1 MRLKTYLL
9 CAVLALPCFSIAAV
23 AEVFWVDL
31 DESKAEKALLQK
43 NKSNAP
49 SSYRALGIDAEGLRT
64 YLAKG
69 ASAQS
74 TTTVTLPV
82 PSGGTMDFSVIQ
94 SGVLSPEL
102 ARKFPNLATYRGYAI
117 DNTAITVSLEL
128 TSNGLTA
135 QILEPG
141 NRWVIDPVTKG
152 DASRAISYFSHDL
165 KVHDHSQCLVEGSGR
180 GDDSNLFKSRS
191 KPESNLSV
199 REASAN
205 ETARSSGTT
214 LRSYRLAVATTGEY
228 GAYHGTKESALSA
241 IVTTMNRVDDI
252 YRKEMA
258 ITFELVGNN
267 DEIVFIDADT
277 DPFSGNN
284 SASTLIAESQVQIDS
299 IIGNENYDIGHTFST
314 GAGGLATLRSV
325 CNSSLKARGVT
336 GSSTPEGDPYDVDF
350 VAHEL
355 GHQFGG
361 YHTFNAKNCAVNPTS
376 SSAYEPGGGTIQA
389 YAGYVAATISKR
401 TVTPCFTPIALIK
414 CMVLHQKARGTRAHL
429 KRR

>member
-69 ASAQS
+69 TSAQS

-82 PSGGTMDFSVIQ
+82 PSGGTMDFSVSQ

-165 KVHDHSQCLVEGSGR
+165 KVHDH
-180 GDDSNLFKSRS
+180 
-191 KPESNLSV
+191 LSV
-199 REASAN
+199 WW
-205 ETARSSGTT
+205 
-214 LRSYRLAVATTGEY
+214 
-228 GAYHGTKESALSA
+228 
-241 IVTTMNRVDDI
+241 RVP
-252 YRKEMA
+252 A
-258 ITFELVGNN
+258 
-267 DEIVFIDADT
+267 
-277 DPFSGNN
+277 
-284 SASTLIAESQVQIDS
+284 
-299 IIGNENYDIGHTFST
+299 
-314 GAGGLATLRSV
+314 
-325 CNSSLKARGVT
+325 
-336 GSSTPEGDPYDVDF
+336 
-350 VAHEL
+350 
-355 GHQFGG
+355 
-361 YHTFNAKNCAVNPTS
+361 
-376 SSAYEPGGGTIQA
+376 
-389 YAGYVAATISKR
+389 AATI
-401 TVTPCFTPIALIK
+401 PISSNHAQNL
-414 CMVLHQKARGTRAHL
+414 RAI
-429 KRR
+429 

>member
-1 MRLKTYLL
+1 M
-9 CAVLALPCFSIAAV
+9 
-23 AEVFWVDL
+23 
-31 DESKAEKALLQK
+31 
-43 NKSNAP
+43 
-49 SSYRALGIDAEGLRT
+49 
-64 YLAKG
+64 
-69 ASAQS
+69 
-74 TTTVTLPV
+74 
-82 PSGGTMDFSVIQ
+82 
-94 SGVLSPEL
+94 
-102 ARKFPNLATYRGYAI
+102 
-117 DNTAITVSLEL
+117 
-128 TSNGLTA
+128 
-135 QILEPG
+135 
-141 NRWVIDPVTKG
+141 
-152 DASRAISYFSHDL
+152 
-165 KVHDHSQCLVEGSGR
+165 
-180 GDDSNLFKSRS
+180 
-191 KPESNLSV
+191 SV

-336 GSSTPEGDPYDVDF
+336 GSSTPEGDPYDVDY

-361 YHTFNAKNCAVNPTS
+361 YHTFNARNCAVNPTS
-376 SSAYEPGGGTIQA
+376 SSAYEPGGGTTIQA
-389 YAGYVAATISKR
+389 YAGICGSDNIQANSDPMFHSHSFDQMYGFASEGAGDSCALK
-401 TVTPCFTPIALIK
+401 TPLDNTAPIANAGMPLPSP
-414 CMVLHQKARGTRAHL
+414 RG
-429 KRR
+429 RR